1 MQRKQINQIQ
11 VDTLLDKD
19 GDPLTVID
27 KNGEIVESTIISEST
42 KSIVYNK
49 TVSTENFIQ
58 VYLEDMSG
66 MLKIDNATQAK
77 LLALLWKESEIN
89 LKDSSKGNQIYTI
102 KANKEKW
109 AETLNVK
116 LQTINNTISALL
128 EKDLLVK
135 KDRSICVLNPNLFF
149 KGFMKDRDK
158 VIQTVITYKLKNI

>member
-1 MQRKQINQIQ
+1 MQIKQINQIQ

-27 KNGEIVESTIISEST
+27 KNGEIVESTVIAEST
-42 KSIVYNK
+42 KRITYNK
-49 TVSTENFIQ
+49 SVFAEEFIQ
-58 VYLEDMSG
+58 VYIDDMSG
-66 MLKIDNATQAK
+66 FLRIDNATQAK

-109 AETLNVK
+109 AEILDVK
-116 LQTINNTISALL
+116 LQTVNNTISALL
-128 EKDLLVK
+128 EKDLLIK
-135 KDRSICVLNPNLFF
+135 KDRSVCVLNPNLFF

-158 VIQTVITYKLKNI
+158 VIQTVVTYKLKNL